1 MAFLRTLVW
10 FSALAFVL
18 FRVGEGKDIL
28 VGGSEDAWKIPK
40 NASDSLNQWAR
51 KHRFKVGDFL
61 NFKYNGKADSVL
73 QVTEKNYESCN
84 TSKPIKEYKNGNNTT
99 KLEVTVI
106 SEKHRHHDNPPAF
119 SPKPAIAPAPEPA
132 KTSPNKALAYKD
144 GTFLALTSL
153 LGIYWIII
161 MGLYLAWVF
170 YLVEE

>member
-61 NFKYNGKADSVL
+61 SN
-73 QVTEKNYESCN
+73 
-84 TSKPIKEYKNGNNTT
+84 
-99 KLEVTVI
+99 I
-106 SEKHRHHDNPPAF
+106 SYIQPHSSYYMVF
-119 SPKPAIAPAPEPA
+119 FFI
-132 KTSPNKALAYKD
+132 
-144 GTFLALTSL
+144 FL
-153 LGIYWIII
+153 
-161 MGLYLAWVF
+161 F
-170 YLVEE
+170 VE

>member
-61 NFKYNGKADSVL
+61 IFKYNGKADSVL
-73 QVTEKNYESCN
+73 QVTGENYESCS
-84 TSKPIKEYKNGNNTT
+84 TSKPIKEYKDGNNTKVKLNKSGPFYFISGADGHCQKGQ

-119 SPKPAIAPAPEPA
+119 PPKPAKQLLRRLNQPKLAPTRHLHTRMAP
-132 KTSPNKALAYKD
+132 SWL
-144 GTFLALTSL
+144 
-153 LGIYWIII
+153 
-161 MGLYLAWVF
+161 
-170 YLVEE
+170 

>member
-99 KLEVTVI
+99 VKLNKSGPFYFI
-106 SEKHRHHDNPPAF
+106 SGADGH
-119 SPKPAIAPAPEPA
+119 SIAPAPEPA